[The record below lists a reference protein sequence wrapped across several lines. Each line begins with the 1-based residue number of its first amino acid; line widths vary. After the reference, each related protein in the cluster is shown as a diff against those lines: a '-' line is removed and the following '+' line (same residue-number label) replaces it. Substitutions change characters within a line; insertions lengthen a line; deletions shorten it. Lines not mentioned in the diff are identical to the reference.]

1 MGQDVASSTV
11 KLRGLT
17 AKFDAR
23 VKAATPFYPNVCMV
37 TDSDGADEQYAM
49 LGAVPGV
56 REWVGDREF
65 KDLAAVD
72 WTLVNKQ
79 FEGSV
84 LIKRTDYDDDR
95 LNLYGAPIE
104 QLGVRFS
111 NHPYKLLFGLMD
123 DGYKLPC
130 FDGQYFYDTDHSWG
144 DSGTQSNKVSQ
155 AVSDTTAIS
164 AAEVKAGFNAAIIA
178 LCGFKDDRG
187 ELINDDIQDITQ
199 QVAVVANPVLRQSI
213 EDALSVRTTSA
224 GADNVVIA
232 RPKIATSSRI
242 TSTTK
247 MHVFK
252 IDDPVRPFIF
262 QQRSPLKKQIKGVND
277 IEDKYIKFLT
287 EARYAMGYGA
297 WWTAI
302 EVTFS

>member
-23 VKAATPFYPNVCMV
+23 VKAATPFYPNVCMI

-56 REWVGDREF
+56 REWVGDRDF

-72 WTLVNKQ
+72 WTLVNKH

-104 QLGVRFS
+104 QLGVRFA
-111 NHPYKLLFGLMD
+111 NHPNKILFELME
-123 DGYKLPC
+123 DGYKAPC
-130 FDGQYFYDTDHSWG
+130 FDGQYFYDEDHSWG
-144 DSGTQSNKVSQ
+144 DSGAQSNKVSQ
-155 AVSDTTAIS
+155 TVSDSSSVTAT
-164 AAEVKAGFNAAIIA
+164 EVKSAFNAAVVA

-199 QVAVVANPVLRQSI
+199 QIAVVANPVLRQAI
-213 EDALSVRTTSA
+213 EDALSVRTASS
-224 GADNVVIA
+224 GADNIVIA
-232 RPKIATSSRI
+232 RPRIATTSRI

-247 MHVFK
+247 MHIFK
-252 IDDPVRPFIF
+252 VDDPVKPFIF
-262 QQRSPLKKQIKGVND
+262 QQRSPLKKQIKGVDD